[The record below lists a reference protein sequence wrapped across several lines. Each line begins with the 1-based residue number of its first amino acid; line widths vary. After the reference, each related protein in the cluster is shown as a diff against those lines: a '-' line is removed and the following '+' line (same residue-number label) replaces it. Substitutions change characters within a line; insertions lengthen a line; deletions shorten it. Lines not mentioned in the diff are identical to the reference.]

1 MLQPASHGGWV
12 VGLGGDTVVADS
24 VVLAIPAPRAADLVD
39 GISSGGARVLRDVPY
54 SPVSTVHLTYPRA
67 AVQHPLD
74 GFGMLIPSGERR
86 PVLGIL
92 WISSLFPGRGRDG
105 LVQTTSFVGG
115 ARFPELAG
123 LPESELVELVH
134 GEHRRILGASV
145 EPSLRY
151 VARWTHAIPRMEFG
165 HVDRLATLERMEGAN
180 PGIHLAGSY
189 GSKGPSVPACWA
201 RGRAVAD
208 TILAGRRAGPTEV
221 ARPDR

>member
-1 MLQPASHGGWV
+1 MLQPAADGGWV
-12 VGLGGDTVVADS
+12 VGIGDDTILTDA

-54 SPVSTVHLTYPRA
+54 SPVSTVHLTYPRE
-67 AVQHPLD
+67 AVSHALD
-74 GFGMLIPSGERR
+74 GFGMLIPSRERR

-92 WISSLFPGRGRDG
+92 WISSLFPGRTPNG

-115 ARFPELAG
+115 ARFPELAS

-134 GEHRRILGASV
+134 GEHRRILGASA

-165 HVDRLATLERMEGAN
+165 HVDRLATLERMEEAN
-180 PGIHLAGSY
+180 PGVHLAGSY
-189 GSKGPSVPACWA
+189 AGSGPSVPSCWA
-201 RGRAVAD
+201 RGRSVAD
-208 TILAGRRAGPTEV
+208 AILAGRATSR
-221 ARPDR
+221 RPASPGG